1 MPLLSRH
8 TVSLVEFL
16 FAALPLCPIILPII
30 LTRKVKNQDLNRLTV
45 EKYRKVSKTPII
57 VVLDN
62 IRSIHNVGAIFR
74 TSDAFRVAKII
85 LCGITA
91 TPPHRDIRKTALGAE
106 ESVDWEYS
114 ETTLEAIKNLKEC
127 HICALEQVVDS
138 VPLREVDLPQDK
150 TIVLIVGNEVD
161 GVDEKLLDFCSQ
173 VIEIPQFGTKH
184 SFNVSVSTG
193 ITLWE
198 MYNKI
203 NA

>member
-1 MPLLSRH
+1 M
-8 TVSLVEFL
+8 
-16 FAALPLCPIILPII
+16 
-30 LTRKVKNQDLNRLTV
+30 TRKVKNEDLNRLTV

-62 IRSIHNVGAIFR
+62 VRSMHNVGAIFR
-74 TSDAFRVAKII
+74 TSDGFRVEKIF

-91 TPPHRDIRKTALGAE
+91 TPPHRDIRKTALGADE
-106 ESVDWEYS
+106 TVDWEYT
-114 ETTLEAIKNLKEC
+114 ETTKEALDMLKGA

-138 VPLREVDLPQDK
+138 VPLREVKLPK
-150 TIVLIVGNEVD
+150 NEKIVLIVGNEVD
-161 GVDEKLLDFCSQ
+161 GVDEELLDYCDQ

-198 MYNKI
+198 LFNKI
-203 NA
+203 NE

>member
-1 MPLLSRH
+1 MPNY
-8 TVSLVEFL
+8 
-16 FAALPLCPIILPII
+16 LPII
-30 LTRKVKNQDLNRLTV
+30 LTRKVKNEDLNRLTV

-62 IRSIHNVGAIFR
+62 IRSMHNVGAIFR
-74 TSDAFRVAKII
+74 TSDAFRVAKIY

-106 ESVDWEYS
+106 ESVEWEYT
-114 ETTLEAIKNLKEC
+114 ETTAEALEQLKDC
-127 HICALEQVVDS
+127 HICALEQVVNS
-138 VPLREVDLPQDK
+138 VPLREVNLPLDK

-161 GVDEKLLDFCSQ
+161 GVDENLLDFCNQ

-198 MYNKI
+198 IFNKI
-203 NA
+203 NE

>member
-1 MPLLSRH
+1 M
-8 TVSLVEFL
+8 TV
-16 FAALPLCPIILPII
+16 LPLYSNLEII

-45 EKYRKVSKTPII
+45 EKYRKVSKSPII

-62 IRSIHNVGAIFR
+62 IRSMHNVGAIFR
-74 TSDAFRVAKII
+74 TADAFRVQKIY

-106 ESVDWEYS
+106 ESVEWEYT
-114 ETTLEAIKNLKEC
+114 ETTLQAIEKLNGC

-138 VPLREVDLPQDK
+138 IPLRDVILPQDK

-161 GVDEKLLDFCSQ
+161 GVDEKLLDFCNQ

-184 SFNVSVSTG
+184 SFNVSVSAG

-198 MYNKI
+198 IFNKI
-203 NA
+203 NE

>member
-62 IRSIHNVGAIFR
+62 IRSMHNVGAIFR

-161 GVDEKLLDFCSQ
+161 GVDEKLLDFCNQ

>member
-1 MPLLSRH
+1 
-8 TVSLVEFL
+8 VEFL
-16 FAALPLCPIILPII
+16 FAALPLYPNYLPII
-30 LTRKVKNQDLNRLTV
+30 LTRKVKNEDLNRLTV

-62 IRSIHNVGAIFR
+62 IRSMHNVGAIFR
-74 TSDAFRVAKII
+74 TSDAFRVAKIY

-91 TPPHRDIRKTALGAE
+91 TPPHRDIRKTALGAD
-106 ESVDWEYS
+106 ESVEWEYRK
-114 ETTLEAIKNLKEC
+114 TTVEAIEELQDC
-127 HICALEQVVDS
+127 HICALEQVVNS
-138 VPLREVDLPQDK
+138 VPLREVQLPTDK

-161 GVDEKLLDFCSQ
+161 GVDENLLNFCNQ

-198 MYNKI
+198 IFNKI
-203 NA
+203 NE

>member
-1 MPLLSRH
+1 M
-8 TVSLVEFL
+8 
-16 FAALPLCPIILPII
+16 
-30 LTRKVKNQDLNRLTV
+30 NRLTV

-62 IRSIHNVGAIFR
+62 IRSMHNVGAIFR
-74 TSDAFRVAKII
+74 TSDAFRVAKIY

-91 TPPHRDIRKTALGAE
+91 TPPHRDIRKTALGAD
-106 ESVDWEYS
+106 ESVEWEYRKK
-114 ETTLEAIKNLKEC
+114 TIEAIEELQDF
-127 HICALEQVVDS
+127 HICALEQVVSS
-138 VPLREVDLPQDK
+138 VPLREVQLPTDK

-161 GVDEKLLDFCSQ
+161 GVDESLLNFCNQ

-198 MYNKI
+198 IFNKI
-203 NA
+203 NE

>member
-1 MPLLSRH
+1 
-8 TVSLVEFL
+8 VEFL

-62 IRSIHNVGAIFR
+62 IRSMHNVGAIFR

>member
-1 MPLLSRH
+1 
-8 TVSLVEFL
+8 
-16 FAALPLCPIILPII
+16 
-30 LTRKVKNQDLNRLTV
+30 LNRLTV

-62 IRSIHNVGAIFR
+62 IRSMHNVGAIFR

-161 GVDEKLLDFCSQ
+161 GVDEKLLDFCNQ

>member
-1 MPLLSRH
+1 M
-8 TVSLVEFL
+8 
-16 FAALPLCPIILPII
+16 
-30 LTRKVKNQDLNRLTV
+30 TRKVKNEDLNRLTV
-45 EKYRKVSKTPII
+45 EKYRKVSKSRIV

-62 IRSIHNVGAIFR
+62 IRSMHNVGAIFR
-74 TSDAFRVAKII
+74 TSDAFRVAKIC

-106 ESVDWEYS
+106 ESVDWQYYNS
-114 ETTLEAIKNLKEC
+114 TLEAVREFEGA

-138 VPLREVDLPQDK
+138 VPLRAVDLPK
-150 TIVLIVGNEVD
+150 ENTIVLIVGNEVD
-161 GVDEKLLDFCSQ
+161 GVDEKLLDFCNQ

-198 MYNKI
+198 IFNKI
-203 NA
+203 NE